1 MHIGFELNILKNSF
15 PNYYLVGKKIYDE
28 DKKNIKLEL
37 NKFLLPN
44 GSLDGSK
51 MQENWFPQ
59 VDADIFISHSHADV
73 NLAIRLAGWLYEEF
87 GIRAFIDSCI
97 WGYSNDLLKS
107 IDDEYCQNSNGETY
121 SYQKRNFSTSH
132 VHMMLSTALTMM
144 IDKTECI
151 FFLNTPNSITT
162 SEVISKTKSP
172 WIYSEIATTKMIRK
186 KPLSSYRI
194 RRVTKSFST
203 GGSLKKSLDVEY
215 EVNTDHLI
223 PISNIHFI
231 NWKRKWPIN
240 EPHFSDYSQYALD
253 KLYEITSVP
262 LKMGRY

>member
-1 MHIGFELNILKNSF
+1 MHIGFELNILGTSF
-15 PNYYLVGKKIYDE
+15 SDYYQFGKTIYDE
-28 DKKNIKLEL
+28 NKKNIKLEL

-59 VDADIFISHSHADV
+59 VKADIFISHSHADE
-73 NLAIRLAGWLYEEF
+73 NLAISLAGWLYEKF
-87 GIRAFIDSCI
+87 GLIAFIDSCI

-107 IDDEYCQNSNGETY
+107 IDNKYCQSSNGETY
-121 SYQKRNFSTSH
+121 NYQKRNFSTSH
-132 VHMMLSTALTMM
+132 IHMMLSTALTMM

-186 KPLSSYRI
+186 KPLNSYRM
-194 RRVTKSFST
+194 RRVAESELYST
-203 GGSLKKSLDVEY
+203 GGSLKKSLNVEY

-223 PISNIHFI
+223 TISNFHFI
-231 NWKRKWPIN
+231 NWKNNWPIN
-240 EPHFSDYSQYALD
+240 KPYSSDYSQYALD
-253 KLYEITSVP
+253 ILY
-262 LKMGRY
+262 KMTTDK

>member
-1 MHIGFELNILKNSF
+1 MYIGFELNILNNSF
-15 PNYYLVGKKIYDE
+15 PDYYQVGKTIYDE
-28 DKKNIKLEL
+28 NKRTIKLEL

-59 VDADIFISHSHADV
+59 VKADIFISHSHADES
-73 NLAIRLAGWLYEEF
+73 LAIRLAGWLYVEF
-87 GIRAFIDSCI
+87 GLIAFIDSCI

-107 IDDEYCQNSNGETY
+107 IDNEYCQNSNAETY
-121 SYQKRNFSTSH
+121 NYQKRNFSTSH

-151 FFLNTPNSITT
+151 FFLNTPNSITA
-162 SEVISKTKSP
+162 SEVISRTKSP

-186 KPLSSYRI
+186 KSLSNYRI
-194 RRVTKSFST
+194 HRVTESFST
-203 GGSLKKSLDVEY
+203 GGSLKKSLDIEY

-223 PISNIHFI
+223 QITNTHFI
-231 NWKRKWPIN
+231 SWKRNWSYNK
-240 EPHFSDYSQYALD
+240 PHLSDYSQYALD
-253 KLYEITSVP
+253 KLYNITTNQ
-262 LKMGRY
+262 

>member
-1 MHIGFELNILKNSF
+1 MYIGFELNILNNSF
-15 PNYYLVGKKIYDE
+15 PDYYQVGKTIYDE
-28 DKKNIKLEL
+28 NKRTIKLEL

-59 VDADIFISHSHADV
+59 VKADIFISHSHADES
-73 NLAIRLAGWLYEEF
+73 LAIRLAGWLYVEF
-87 GIRAFIDSCI
+87 GLIAFIDSCI

-107 IDDEYCQNSNGETY
+107 IDNEYCQNSNAETY
-121 SYQKRNFSTSH
+121 NYQKRNFSTSH

-151 FFLNTPNSITT
+151 FFLNTPNSITA
-162 SEVISKTKSP
+162 SEVISRTKSP

-186 KPLSSYRI
+186 KSLSNYRI
-194 RRVTKSFST
+194 HRVTESFST
-203 GGSLKKSLDVEY
+203 GGSLKKSLDIEY

-223 PISNIHFI
+223 QITNTHFI
-231 NWKRKWPIN
+231 SWKRNWPYN
-240 EPHFSDYSQYALD
+240 KPHLSDYSQYALD
-253 KLYEITSVP
+253 KLYNLTTNQ
-262 LKMGRY
+262 

>member
-1 MHIGFELNILKNSF
+1 MYIGFELNILNSSF
-15 PNYYLVGKKIYDE
+15 PDYYQVGKTIYDE
-28 DKKNIKLEL
+28 NKRTIKLEL

-59 VDADIFISHSHADV
+59 VKADIFISHSHADES
-73 NLAIRLAGWLYEEF
+73 LAIRLAGWLYVEF
-87 GIRAFIDSCI
+87 GLIAFIDSCI

-107 IDDEYCQNSNGETY
+107 IDNEYCQNSNAETY
-121 SYQKRNFSTSH
+121 NYQKRNFSTSH

-151 FFLNTPNSITT
+151 FFLNTPNSITA

-186 KPLSSYRI
+186 KSLSNYRI
-194 RRVTKSFST
+194 HRVTESFST
-203 GGSLKKSLDVEY
+203 GGSLRKSLDIEY
-215 EVNTDHLI
+215 EVNTNHLI
-223 PISNIHFI
+223 QITNTHFI
-231 NWKRKWPIN
+231 SWKRNWPYN
-240 EPHFSDYSQYALD
+240 KPHLSDYSQYALD
-253 KLYEITSVP
+253 KLYNLTTNQ
-262 LKMGRY
+262 